1 MKRITKQMK
10 RLDLYA
16 SLVNVLYILI
26 AVVVLSYL
34 FSIMHVPD
42 RSEWTNISNTHEYTT
57 LIGTTISQAD
67 MNVVISLLVG
77 FLIVAVPM
85 TFKSI
90 QRVFDKKTIEI
101 DEWTYRH
108 QYLLAGFELV
118 TLNPFSAVIRI
129 LNGRIIQFAVMD
141 YGMKQGLLNTLKS
154 IKNGFIELGKF
165 FKRSA
170 ISFAGLF
177 SQKKREEAKALKA
190 QIAKDKL
197 DTTKNRVRSQEELD
211 DITRKDVIMSVAR
224 LVLTYGTLTITA

>member
-108 QYLLAGFELV
+108 QYLLAGFELI

-129 LNGRIIQFAVMD
+129 MNGRIIQLVVME
-141 YGMKQGLLNTLKS
+141 YGIKQGLLNTLES
-154 IKNGFIELGKF
+154 IKKGFVGFYKLI
-165 FKRSA
+165 KRFA
-170 ISFAGLF
+170 INIAGLF
-177 SQKKREEAKALKA
+177 SQKKREEARALKKSLKEA
-190 QIAKDKL
+190 KL
-197 DTTKNRVRSQEELD
+197 DKNAKRVKTQEELD
-211 DITRKDVIMSVAR
+211 DITRKDVIM
-224 LVLTYGTLTITA
+224 